1 MRIGDV
7 SLEHGIF
14 LAPMAGVSDLPFRLL
29 CREQGCEMAVT
40 EMVSAKAIWYNRPL
54 RTALEQM
61 SGDGPFPF
69 GDRGTTELLR
79 TVPEDRPLS
88 LQLFGSDP
96 EICGEIAALL
106 EKGPWDC
113 IDFNMGC
120 PVPKIV
126 KNHEGSFLLKEQK
139 LVREIFTELCRAVS
153 IPVTAKIRKGFDEGE
168 EQAVEVAKILED
180 CGVYPPTE
188 AGRAGVK
195 RFLSTIK

>member
-1 MRIGDV
+1 MRIGDIT
-7 SLEHGIF
+7 LEHGIF

-61 SGDGPFPF
+61 SEDGPFPF

-120 PVPKIV
+120 PVPKV
-126 KNHEGSFLLKEQK
+126 VNNYEGSRLMTDPELAGQVIRAMTKR
-139 LVREIFTELCRAVS
+139 VRK
-153 IPVTAKIRKGFDEGE
+153 PVTVKIRAGFDKAHVNAPEF
-168 EQAVEVAKILED
+168 ASFSLCPVHRHH
-180 CGVYPPTE
+180 CH
-188 AGRAGVK
+188 RH
-195 RFLSTIK
+195 

>member
-1 MRIGDV
+1 MRIGDII
-7 SLEHGIF
+7 LEHGIF

-61 SGDGPFPF
+61 SEDGPFPF

-106 EKGPWDC
+106 ELASGFDGDLTVKENTYLRGALLGYTRQF
-113 IDFNMGC
+113 IDEKYNEIIEFA
-120 PVPKIV
+120 
-126 KNHEGSFLLKEQK
+126 ELKEFEDRPFKQLSSGMK
-139 LVREIFTELCRAVS
+139 SRLAFSIACLVRIRDSAQAAAVS
-153 IPVTAKIRKGFDEGE
+153 T
-168 EQAVEVAKILED
+168 
-180 CGVYPPTE
+180 T
-188 AGRAGVK
+188 
-195 RFLSTIK
+195 